1 VISRANSP
9 LQIYCTHPILLGERE
24 NVEHRIASTR
34 SNDMKL
40 NRILLGLAIAMPAVS
55 AGQAQITVDVAK
67 ITCKQLTLLK
77 VNPDYIAIW
86 LSGYYN
92 AKRDN
97 TVIDIEKFKE
107 LTTKVKRD
115 CLYNNQG
122 TVMET
127 VDKLTGSK
135 K

>member
-1 VISRANSP
+1 MPNDMTFNRV
-9 LQIYCTHPILLGERE
+9 LLGT
-24 NVEHRIASTR
+24 VLT
-34 SNDMKL
+34 
-40 NRILLGLAIAMPAVS
+40 ILAAPTS
-55 AGQAQITVDVAK
+55 QAQITIDVSK

-77 VNPDYIAIW
+77 VSPDYIAVW

-97 TVIDIEKFKE
+97 TIVEIEQFKE
-107 LTTKVKRD
+107 LTSKVKRA

-127 VDKLTGSK
+127 VEKITDSK

>member
-1 VISRANSP
+1 
-9 LQIYCTHPILLGERE
+9 
-24 NVEHRIASTR
+24 
-34 SNDMKL
+34 MKL

-55 AGQAQITVDVAK
+55 VGHAQITVDVAK

-77 VNPDYIAIW
+77 VNSDYIAIW

-97 TVIDIEKFKE
+97 TLIDIEKFKE
-107 LTTKVKRD
+107 LATRVKRD

-127 VDKLTGSK
+127 VEKLTGLTK
-135 K
+135 